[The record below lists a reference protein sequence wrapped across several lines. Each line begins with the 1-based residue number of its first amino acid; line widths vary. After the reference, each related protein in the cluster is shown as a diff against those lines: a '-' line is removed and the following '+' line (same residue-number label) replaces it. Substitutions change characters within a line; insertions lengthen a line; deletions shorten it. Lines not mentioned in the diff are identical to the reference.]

1 MHTCMH
7 TCVHACMHTHTHTH
21 THTGKKVVEIGP
33 EARPFPQ
40 LRALDLEAAAQ
51 KVSLALCQEQ
61 GAEEEA

>member
-1 MHTCMH
+1 
-7 TCVHACMHTHTHTH
+7 
-21 THTGKKVVEIGP
+21 VEIGP